1 MRRGSLFPLFST
13 PRPVAHGRLMAIDV
27 LRGVAVL
34 GMLIMNIQSF
44 GLPEMAYFNST
55 VLPGSVS
62 DAWVFGP
69 QRCICLSRCS

>member
-13 PRPVAHGRLMAIDV
+13 PRPVAHGRLMAID
-27 LRGVAVL
+27 VL